1 MKRTAQLLS
10 YGMEKR
16 RHELTQTSKAVL
28 TEASM
33 HCDVIFG
40 SPTADC
46 RGTGVCKITAYQGFA
61 SPLLS
66 SHCKCAPA
74 FIHARNDGKG
84 IEMVL
89 VRELVCT
96 TLYRKHLRHG
106 AVVLTESCKLPG
118 FLVAGLGLQVHTLRP
133 GVYPVKEHN
142 GIITIQF

>member
-1 MKRTAQLLS
+1 MKRTAQLLN

-16 RHELTQTSKAVL
+16 RLGLTQTGQSVL

-46 RGTGVCKITAYQGFA
+46 RGTGVCRITAYQDFS

-66 SHCKCAPA
+66 GNCKCAPA
-74 FIHARNDGKG
+74 FIQARNEGKG

-96 TLYRKHLRHG
+96 TLYRKHLRRG
-106 AVVLTESCKLPG
+106 ALVLTENCKLPG
-118 FLVAGLGLQVHTLRP
+118 FLVTGLGLQVHALRP
-133 GVYPVKEHN
+133 GVYPVKEHD

>member
-1 MKRTAQLLS
+1 MKRTAQLLN

-16 RHELTQTSKAVL
+16 RHSLTQNNKGIL
-28 TEASM
+28 TDASM

-46 RGTGVCKITAYQGFA
+46 RGTGVCKITAYQDFG

-66 SHCKCAPA
+66 QHCKCAPA
-74 FIHARNDGKG
+74 FIHARGKGQG

-106 AVVLTESCKLPG
+106 ALTLTEHCKLPG
-118 FLVAGLGLQVHTLRP
+118 FLVAGLGLQFHTLRP
-133 GVYPVKEHN
+133 GVYPVQEHD
-142 GIITIQF
+142 GIIRIQF